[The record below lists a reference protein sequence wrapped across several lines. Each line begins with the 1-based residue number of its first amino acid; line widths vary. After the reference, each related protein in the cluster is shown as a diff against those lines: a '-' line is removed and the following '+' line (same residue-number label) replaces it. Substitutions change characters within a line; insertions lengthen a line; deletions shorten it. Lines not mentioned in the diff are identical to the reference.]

1 MSAWRDER
9 NQRALA
15 RLEKA
20 LPKIFPR
27 PVLTRALSRPFIP
40 PMPRLAIDGYWR
52 AHPLRAE
59 RLARALAAK
68 SGAPVG
74 WTWRLGDSGELPTT
88 FRAPPAPFREDAFAP
103 GPGVCCVCGQ
113 GVYRFGWHVD
123 LWDAGPNS
131 KASWHAACVV
141 AWQLWSA
148 PSDFAPLLRRV
159 QAHRCAATGKRLR
172 KSAEVDHRVP
182 LYRVWREHRESGW
195 PRLLAYWGVP
205 NLQVINRDAHATKC
219 ADEASERRGVG
230 VANSLTPIEVGSIR
244 HRSPHAAK
252 SGKPDFAWGGDGGR
266 VTSSV
271 NVCCTTPNPPPQGEG
286 RRLSPGLG
294 SKSR

>member
-27 PVLTRALSRPFIP
+27 PVLARALSRPFIP

-52 AHPLRAE
+52 AHPLCAE

-68 SGAPVG
+68 GGAPVG
-74 WTWRLGDSGELPTT
+74 WTWRLGDGDELPAT
-88 FRAPPAPFREDAFAP
+88 FRSPPAPFREKAFAP

-113 GVYRFGWHVD
+113 SVYRFGWHVD

-131 KASWHAACVV
+131 KANWHAACVV

-148 PSDFAPLLRRV
+148 PSDFVRVLKRV

-182 LYRVWREHRESGW
+182 LYRVWREHREIGW
-195 PRLLAYWGVP
+195 PRLLAYWGIP
-205 NLQVINRDAHATKC
+205 NLQVINRDAHAAKC
-219 ADEASERRGVG
+219 ADEASERRDK
-230 VANSLTPIEVGSIR
+230 LQ
-244 HRSPHAAK
+244 
-252 SGKPDFAWGGDGGR
+252 
-266 VTSSV
+266 SV
-271 NVCCTTPNPPPQGEG
+271 NLV
-286 RRLSPGLG
+286 
-294 SKSR
+294 